1 MNNIL
6 ERLREANRP
15 AHLGGAVV
23 IESDLIAA
31 AAAEIERLEAECGMF
46 AAGLCIHPEALNAV
60 DDHDFVFCEMKVER
74 DEWKRRA
81 EQIWQDLDRT
91 ITGEWPANASARTW
105 FPEAAEWFEE
115 P

>member
-1 MNNIL
+1 
-6 ERLREANRP
+6 
-15 AHLGGAVV
+15 
-23 IESDLIAA
+23 
-31 AAAEIERLEAECGMF
+31 
-46 AAGLCIHPEALNAV
+46 
-60 DDHDFVFCEMKVER
+60 MKVERDEATRALTLCGKTMRGLQDDLHKLMAER